1 LDETLGR
8 HRDKISTCINRNFIF
23 RFK

>member
-8 HRDKISTCINRNFIF
+8 HRDNISTCFNRNFIF